1 MMKPVINKLTWLY
14 TRIALYDEMVHVCVC
29 LEEFVCG
36 ERYDINLAKLD
47 FLSKYATKRTLSEVK
62 IVADDDCLIN
72 LW

>member
-47 FLSKYATKRTLSEVK
+47 FLSKYATK
-62 IVADDDCLIN
+62 
-72 LW
+72 